1 MVTFNIPVYSSNAAG
16 YPHPPPQ
23 NVAAI
28 FAAQGFGHVVS
39 VDIVPRDG
47 ITPSVVWAVSPT
59 GPRQYMAFV
68 HCADDPNAAPSPGE
82 AWVDTLSTAI
92 NERSRGPRTAVL
104 HWDADRPL
112 SDDDSPYWI
121 IRRST
126 SRQTHTA
133 SVASYAYDP
142 WSLQPI
148 VTLRHDGPAGIVAQ
162 TCALCGHG
170 TSPGWGVCPPGPDK
184 GLRYD
189 LRHPHPQTFGH
200 VSASSSGDVCF
211 TLEDFLAYYGPVGAM
226 IHAAAPIATT
236 PTSSSLDLGVTLQGI
251 IQQLEP
257 SAVQRILA
265 ATADAVKCLESEGT
279 AEITTNPD
287 STTVAVSIAIQPC
300 SARFPASSDSDRR
313 NRIARIHHSVW
324 TITQALDLY
333 GNEGAI
339 RPAWRLFVPAS
350 QHVALPSHS

>member
-1 MVTFNIPVYSSNAAG
+1 MPTYNIPVYASNAAG

-28 FAAQGFGHVVS
+28 FAAQGFGPVVS

-68 HCADDPNAAPSPGE
+68 HCAEDPNAAPSPGE
-82 AWVDTLSTAI
+82 AWVNATPNGTHQ
-92 NERSRGPRTAVL
+92 L

-121 IRRST
+121 VRRST
-126 SRQTHTA
+126 SQQAPTA
-133 SVASYAYDP
+133 SVASYTYDP
-142 WSLQPI
+142 WSLRPV
-148 VTLRHDGPAGIVAQ
+148 VTLRHNGPNGLVTQ
-162 TCALCGHG
+162 TCALRGHG
-170 TSPGWGVCPPGPDK
+170 TAPGWGVCPPGPDK
-184 GLRYD
+184 TLRYD
-189 LRHPHPQTFGH
+189 LHHPHQQTFGH

-211 TLEDFLAYYGPVGAM
+211 TLDDFLAYYGPVGAA

-236 PTSSSLDLGVTLQGI
+236 PTRSSLDLGVMFQGLI
-251 IQQLEP
+251 EHLEP
-257 SAVQRILA
+257 SAVHHIIA
-265 ATADAVKCLESEGT
+265 ATTEAVQCLQSEGT
-279 AEITTNPD
+279 AEIVAAHADTI
-287 STTVAVSIAIQPC
+287 AVSIAIQPC
-300 SARFPASSDSDRR
+300 SVWSPSSSDSDRR
-313 NRIARIHHSVW
+313 NRVARIHHNVW

-333 GNEGAI
+333 GYEGAI

-350 QHVALPSHS
+350 PQVALPSHS